1 MHSRANSDDGGSAHA
16 RADADDPTVGD
27 AAQMSLLSVVLV
39 AATPHNSD
47 PLPWQT
53 SLSTCWTNASCNRAL
68 IVGHGGDPNFVTL
81 LHVSASSSPSV
92 P

>member
-1 MHSRANSDDGGSAHA
+1 
-16 RADADDPTVGD
+16 
-27 AAQMSLLSVVLV
+27 MSLLSVVLA

-81 LHVSASSSPSV
+81 PYTCSARAVLRRRRVAAPRARAERSAL
-92 P
+92 